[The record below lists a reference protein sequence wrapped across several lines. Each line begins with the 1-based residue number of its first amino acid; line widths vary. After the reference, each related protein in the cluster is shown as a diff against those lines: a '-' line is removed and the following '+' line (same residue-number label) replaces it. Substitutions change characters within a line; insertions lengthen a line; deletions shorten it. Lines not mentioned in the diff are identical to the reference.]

1 MSHDELSIDIK
12 TEHNG
17 DALIF
22 RLKGSLDLAT
32 SPIVRAALLEAT
44 NEGKHEIIVDLTQVS
59 FIDSTGLG
67 ALIGGHRRAMENH
80 GSVSLVILEGPI
92 ERLLNITGLIRV
104 FKVYATLQSALE
116 DTGRLTPSI

>member
-17 DALIF
+17 AALIF

-32 SPIVRAALLEAT
+32 SPTVRAALLEAA
-44 NEGKHEIIVDLTQVS
+44 NESKHEIIVDLKNVE

-67 ALIGGHRRAMENH
+67 ALIGGHRRALEN
-80 GSVSLVILEGPI
+80 GGGVSLVINEGPI
-92 ERLLNITGLIRV
+92 SRLLNITGLMRV
-104 FKVYATLQSALE
+104 FKVFGSEESALQ
-116 DTGRLTPSI
+116 DTDRLVGSI

>member
-17 DALIF
+17 NALIF

-32 SPIVRAALLEAT
+32 SPTVRAALLEAA
-44 NEGKHEIIVDLTQVS
+44 NDGKHEIIVDLTHVQ

-67 ALIGGHRRAMENH
+67 ALIGGHRRALEH
-80 GSVSLVILEGPI
+80 QGGVRLVVNDGPI
-92 ERLLNITGLIRV
+92 SRLLNITGLIRV
-104 FKVYATLQSALE
+104 FHVYATLEGALE
-116 DTGRLTPSI
+116 DQGRLAATI